1 MYIPF
6 PSVAIHTSLSHLT
19 HYIVLIN
26 VSPLSPSK
34 LGWEKMTVV
43 QQCNF
48 LHCCFCLDEVDRRT
62 TMQMY
67 FADKESARVLASA
80 SGGPREKNK
89 RKEEY
94 LRMMLFAYGATRK
107 SYSRD

>member
-1 MYIPF
+1 
-6 PSVAIHTSLSHLT
+6 
-19 HYIVLIN
+19 
-26 VSPLSPSK
+26 
-34 LGWEKMTVV
+34 
-43 QQCNF
+43 
-48 LHCCFCLDEVDRRT
+48 
-62 TMQMY
+62 MQMY
-67 FADKESARVLASA
+67 FTDKESARVLASA